1 MNKRFIPN
9 IEIKAANDAIEA
21 GAPNREELQAQ
32 VIDLGNKLASTDW
45 QSAQDM
51 ISQWK
56 DAVADGSQDH
66 IIPKDFK
73 VATDAEVSA
82 IMNPVVPQ
90 PSVQSKIAALEVTIT
105 ARRLRESLLT
115 EAGKQ
120 WLAAVDAQ
128 IEALR
133 ASLT

>member
-1 MNKRFIPN
+1 MKHY
-9 IEIKAANDAIEA
+9 
-21 GAPNREELQAQ
+21 
-32 VIDLGNKLASTDW
+32 
-45 QSAQDM
+45 
-51 ISQWK
+51 ISPTGVLYAYEK
-56 DAVADGSQDH
+56 DGSQDH

-128 IEALR
+128 IAALR
-133 ASLT
+133 ATLT